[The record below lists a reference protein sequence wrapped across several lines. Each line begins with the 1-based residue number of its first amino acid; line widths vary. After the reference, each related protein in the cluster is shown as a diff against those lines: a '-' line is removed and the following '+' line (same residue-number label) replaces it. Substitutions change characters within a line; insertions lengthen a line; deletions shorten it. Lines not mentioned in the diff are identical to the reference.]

1 MRLNP
6 RMALLP
12 SAGITDKQ
20 SVGTQIFIMYHDYYP
35 YCVCHFL
42 AFNMSG
48 KLSLRNLYTLNKY
61 VRHILPT
68 MERNSEDV

>member
-1 MRLNP
+1 MLLNP

-12 SAGITDKQ
+12 SAGITGKP
-20 SVGTQIFIMYHDYYP
+20 SVGTQIFIMYHDYCP
-35 YCVCHFL
+35 YCVCHFF

-61 VRHILPT
+61 VKPILPM

>member
-1 MRLNP
+1 MLLNP

-12 SAGITDKQ
+12 SAGITGKP
-20 SVGTQIFIMYHDYYP
+20 SVGTQIFIMYHDYCP
-35 YCVCHFL
+35 YCVFHFL

-68 MERNSEDV
+68 MERNSENV

>member
-1 MRLNP
+1 MLLNP

-35 YCVCHFL
+35 YCILYYL
-42 AFNMSG
+42 ALIMSD
-48 KLSLRNLYTLNKY
+48 KLSLRNHL
-61 VRHILPT
+61 HIK
-68 MERNSEDV
+68 

>member
-1 MRLNP
+1 MLLNP

-12 SAGITDKQ
+12 SAGITGKP
-20 SVGTQIFIMYHDYYP
+20 SVGTQIFIMYHDYCP
-35 YCVCHFL
+35 YCVCHFF

-48 KLSLRNLYTLNKY
+48 KLSLRSPLHIKY
-61 VRHILPT
+61 VKPILPM